1 MTNESDLP
9 AAYERAFEA
18 HGYRADAAQASAA
31 VALHALEYRLQ
42 RSAASPPGWL
52 ARLRNWGKGRSA
64 RPEPGRGVYLWG
76 GVGRGKTFLMDVFHS
91 QVDVPSRREH
101 FHRFMKGVHEQLRR
115 LHDTE
120 DPLHRVANDMAG
132 RFRLLCLD
140 ELFVSDIAD
149 AMILAG
155 LFDGL
160 VEAGVSLVFT
170 SNCRPSDLYR
180 DGLQRARFLPAI
192 ALIERH
198 CEVIEVDAGAD
209 YRLRELEKAPLY
221 FVPDD
226 PAAGVSLAQRF
237 EAIAGD
243 AGVPEQKLQIE
254 GRTITAR
261 RASADVVWFDFDT
274 LCDGPRGQADYVE
287 IARDYHAV
295 FISSIPVFDATLENQ
310 ARRFIALVDEFYDR
324 NVKLVVS
331 ASASPEELY
340 QGQQL
345 AFEFQRTSSRLI
357 EMQTHDYLARPHR
370 P

>member
-1 MTNESDLP
+1 MTKETDLP
-9 AAYERAFEA
+9 AAYQRAFDA

-31 VALHALEYRLQ
+31 AALYALEGRLQ

-52 ARLRNWGKGRSA
+52 LRLRKWGTGRSA
-64 RPEPGRGVYLWG
+64 PAGADRGVYLWG

-91 QVDVPSRREH
+91 QVTVPSRREH
-101 FHRFMKGVHEQLRR
+101 FHRFMNGVHEQLRQ

-120 DPLHRVANDMAG
+120 EPLLRVANDMA
-132 RFRLLCLD
+132 RSVRVLCLD

-160 VEAGVSLVFT
+160 VEAGVRLVFT
-170 SNCRPSDLYR
+170 SNCPPSDLYR
-180 DGLQRARFLPAI
+180 EGLQRARFLPAI
-192 ALIERH
+192 VLIERH
-198 CEVIEVDAGAD
+198 CEVVEVDAGAD

-221 FVPDD
+221 VVPDGPGAD
-226 PAAGVSLAQRF
+226 ENLARRF

-243 AGVPEQKLQIE
+243 AGVPDQRLQIE
-254 GRTITAR
+254 GRTINAR

-274 LCDGPRGQADYVE
+274 LCDGPRGQADYIE

-295 FISSIPVFDATLENQ
+295 FISSVPMFDSTLENQ

-331 ASASPEELY
+331 ASATPEELY
-340 QGQQL
+340 RGERL